1 MENLD
6 DINQETSGEVRDII
20 LDYIRGSSGGETL
33 TLHTTAEGNENGGDE
48 GENGQQL
55 SLWVGRYLRYL
66 KRMRVVLI
74 PALWCHFERGD
85 TAALCEKLCVMTVP
99 IWKPAPGLP
108 RPRGAL

>member
-6 DINQETSGEVRDII
+6 DINQETSGEVRDVI

-66 KRMRVVLI
+66 KLMRVV
-74 PALWCHFERGD
+74 
-85 TAALCEKLCVMTVP
+85 
-99 IWKPAPGLP
+99 
-108 RPRGAL
+108 